1 MRPRCA
7 GRECRSPKLLCRS
20 IRFSPNMK
28 QQGGFHGACSC
39 RARTANPF
47 AWNCRLLKLDPALSV
62 GAQGGVRYGFH
73 PMCRTWHIWSLPAA
87 IKPRVSGVRVYC
99 FLFVDF
105 LPMPVDSE
113 YIRCLN
119 ARAKMHA
126 RDACK
131 AWGNLVFDLC
141 RFPSISHTPS
151 RMKSRSSSAPVIR
164 LVPTLFTLNFWRTTY
179 LTIIDL
185 IGLLRRNQLR
195 KQRNTP

>member
-119 ARAKMHA
+119 ARAKMHVK
-126 RDACK
+126 REVT
-131 AWGNLVFDLC
+131 WFLIFVVSHPFLTLLLVWRAGHHLLQSFDL
-141 RFPSISHTPS
+141 FPHS
-151 RMKSRSSSAPVIR
+151 
-164 LVPTLFTLNFWRTTY
+164 
-179 LTIIDL
+179 
-185 IGLLRRNQLR
+185 LL
-195 KQRNTP
+195 